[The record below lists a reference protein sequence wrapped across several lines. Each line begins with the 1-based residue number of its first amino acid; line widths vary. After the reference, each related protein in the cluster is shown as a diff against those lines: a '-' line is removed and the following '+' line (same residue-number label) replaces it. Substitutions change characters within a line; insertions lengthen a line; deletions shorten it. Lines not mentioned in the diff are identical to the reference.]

1 MRYLYSLKEIS
12 TNLLENQNFI
22 ELARKI
28 SILKLYPLMILNQ
41 SFFISKCYNS
51 IIKLKETTMIEDNI
65 KFLRKIHGLT
75 QSEFARIA

>member
-28 SILKLYPLMILNQ
+28 SILELYPLMILNQ
-41 SFFISKCYNS
+41 SFLFLNV
-51 IIKLKETTMIEDNI
+51 IIVL
-65 KFLRKIHGLT
+65 
-75 QSEFARIA
+75 SS